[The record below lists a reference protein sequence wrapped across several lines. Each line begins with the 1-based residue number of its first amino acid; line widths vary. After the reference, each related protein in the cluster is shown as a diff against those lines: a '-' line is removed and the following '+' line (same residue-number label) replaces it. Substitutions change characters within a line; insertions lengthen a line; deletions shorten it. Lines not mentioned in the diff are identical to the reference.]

1 VSDNFTPIRR
11 TKLNDALVH
20 NLEQLIREGV
30 KRIGLKPS
38 QFQLLHDSLGE
49 TLKPHCSKEIPFEG
63 AIIYKLE
70 PK

>member
-1 VSDNFTPIRR
+1 M
-11 TKLNDALVH
+11 H

-38 QFQLLHDSLGE
+38 QFQLLHDSICDA
-49 TLKPHCSKEIPFEG
+49 LKVHHKTEIPFEG

-70 PK
+70 PR

>member
-38 QFQLLHDSLGE
+38 QFQLLHDSICDA
-49 TLKPHCSKEIPFEG
+49 LKVHHKTEIPFEG

-70 PK
+70 PR